1 VLEKN
6 KSKNGLVL
14 LILIFV
20 LLMVKK
26 KFTSCLLLIRLFN
39 QNKVSS
45 F

>member
-26 KFTSCLLLIRLFN
+26 NLRPVFC
-39 QNKVSS
+39 
-45 F
+45 